1 MATKAAAAQ
10 PRKLHTFVWSGKD
23 KAGKKQKGKIKGTDA
38 ALIRTQ
44 LRQQGILS
52 PRINKELALFGERK
66 KKITA
71 KDITIFSRQMA
82 TMMDAGVPMV
92 MAFDIVGKGHENP
105 SMSELI
111 MNIKASVEG
120 GSTFADSLAKHPL
133 HFDELYVN
141 LVNAGEQAGILDDL
155 LDKLAVYL
163 EKTEAL
169 KGKIKSAL
177 FYPAAVLVVA
187 FIVTLILLLFVIPQF
202 ESLFENFGGELPAL
216 TQMVIRLSEVV
227 QQWWLVML
235 VAIGGIIGGVTQV
248 KKRSI
253 KFNHFLDRMFLR
265 IPVLGEIIE
274 KGTIARFART
284 LSTMFAAGVPLVEAM
299 ESVAKASGN
308 IVFYEG
314 IMNIRDEISTG
325 TTLQQAMDRTGLF
338 GNMVVQRVA
347 IGEES
352 GSVDAMLAKVA
363 DFYEEEVD
371 NLVEAL
377 TSMLEP
383 LIMAFLGVVIG
394 GLVIAMYLPVFKMG
408 SVI

>member
-1 MATKAAAAQ
+1 
-10 PRKLHTFVWSGKD
+10 
-23 KAGKKQKGKIKGTDA
+23 
-38 ALIRTQ
+38 
-44 LRQQGILS
+44 
-52 PRINKELALFGERK
+52 
-66 KKITA
+66 
-71 KDITIFSRQMA
+71 
-82 TMMDAGVPMV
+82 
-92 MAFDIVGKGHENP
+92 
-105 SMSELI
+105 
-111 MNIKASVEG
+111 
-120 GSTFADSLAKHPL
+120 
-133 HFDELYVN
+133 
-141 LVNAGEQAGILDDL
+141 
-155 LDKLAVYL
+155 
-163 EKTEAL
+163 
-169 KGKIKSAL
+169 
-177 FYPAAVLVVA
+177 
-187 FIVTLILLLFVIPQF
+187 
-202 ESLFENFGGELPAL
+202 
-216 TQMVIRLSEVV
+216 
-227 QQWWLVML
+227 ML

-338 GNMVVQRVA
+338 GNMVVQMVA